1 MMTKRSSCFTSKTGL
16 PDPRKECTWK

>member
-1 MMTKRSSCFTSKTGL
+1 MTKRSSCFTSKTGL